1 MRYCAKFLT
10 EEEHDIHL
18 AERRYKAKTIR
29 LYKQAE
35 HERKNAIRAAT
46 KREKLRTDPIAYAK
60 QLAAKN
66 VGIKRRRA
74 AAKVA
79 KG

>member
-10 EEEHDIHL
+10 EEEHDINL
-18 AERRYKAKTIR
+18 AERRYKAKNFR
-29 LYKQAE
+29 LDKRAE
-35 HERKNAIRAAT
+35 HERKLAIRAAT

>member
-1 MRYCAKFLT
+1 MGRAAKIMT
-10 EEEHDIHL
+10 KEEHDLHK
-18 AERRYKAKTIR
+18 AERRFKDKLFRMYKT
-29 LYKQAE
+29 AE
-35 HERKNAIRAAT
+35 WERKNAIRAAT

-66 VGIKRRRA
+66 VGKKRRRA